1 MNPGIF
7 GAVVATCV
15 GVAVSLAPS
24 VASASY
30 CTDTDVVAQTAA
42 PYTTHWGA
50 YDALACLEERF
61 VATGDRRAI
70 FASVY
75 TLTTLRMAESIDA
88 GDYAN
93 TTWMKSYQTEFANH
107 YRRALR
113 SYALGQRSQV
123 PNAWL
128 KAFDAAAGGQTLII
142 QDVLLGMNAHINF
155 DLPFAIETVKISP
168 STASRYAD
176 HTRVND
182 VLGEVGDEIIA
193 ALGSLYGANYAAL
206 DGALGPL
213 DELLLAGGM
222 ATARQSSWN
231 NAVLLTA
238 SAPWNR
244 WLVVAGIDAA
254 AVTSA
259 NLTLG
264 LTLSPTLR
272 VALRDL
278 EGSNPGSTFC
288 QHFPCSL

>member
-1 MNPGIF
+1 MKQGVLGLAFVCLGI
-7 GAVVATCV
+7 ATSLVAKP
-15 GVAVSLAPS
+15 AA
-24 VASASY
+24 ASY
-30 CTDTDVVAQTAA
+30 CTETSLATLTAT

-50 YDALACLEERF
+50 YDSLACLEEHL
-61 VATGDRRAI
+61 VAAGDRRAI

-88 GDYAN
+88 GEYVN
-93 TTWMKSYQTEFANH
+93 TTWMKSYQTQFAER
-107 YRRALR
+107 YRVALR
-113 SYALGQRSQV
+113 AYVLGQRGQV
-123 PNAWL
+123 PSAWL

-155 DLPFAIETVKISP
+155 DLPFAIEGVKVSPNTV
-168 STASRYAD
+168 SRYAD
-176 HTRVND
+176 HTKVNE
-182 VLGEVGDEIIA
+182 VLGEVSDEIIA
-193 ALGSLYGANYAAL
+193 ALGGMYGANYAAL
-206 DGALGPL
+206 DSALGPL

-222 ATARQSSWN
+222 ATARQNAWN
-231 NAVLLTA
+231 NAVLLTG

-244 WLVVAGIDAA
+244 WLVVAGINAA

-272 VALRDL
+272 NTLRTL

-288 QHFPCSL
+288 QHFPCSI